1 MNILFFAY
9 DFERG
14 GIARYSREVAEGLGR
29 LGHKV
34 FVVSDFSEGGTALT
48 GSEAFTRVS
57 FPKRELKSASF
68 WLDFV
73 PFRLLTKKLSIEMF
87 LLAALFP
94 YGPMALALSKSTG
107 VPFSI
112 FVHGAELFV
121 EKLKTKLVVS
131 TIFSKASHIICVSH
145 FTRDTLLTRFARSR
159 APIVIPPGT
168 HPEVFVPAADRRLLL
183 EKHGLAGRKVLLT
196 VSRLVRRKGHAQV
209 IKALPG
215 LVERVPELVY
225 LIAGTGPAEE
235 ELRGLVREMG
245 LDQHVRFLGF
255 VEDLG
260 LPELYALCDV
270 FALPSVETT
279 ETESGS
285 MGVEG
290 FPAVFLEASACA
302 SPVVAGKSGGSPE
315 AVLDGVTGFIVD
327 GEDVEQV
334 AGACLRLLLD
344 EELADRLGRNGRK
357 RVEDDFSWDRIVR
370 RIEEEIRR

>member
-34 FVVSDFSEGGTALT
+34 FVVSDFSEGQAALT
-48 GSEAFTRVS
+48 GHEAFTPVS

-73 PFRLLTKKLSIEMF
+73 PFRLLGKKLSVEMF

-107 VPFSI
+107 IPFSI

-121 EKLKTKLVVS
+121 EKLKTRLVVS
-131 TIFSKASHIICVSH
+131 TIFAKAAHIICVSH
-145 FTRDTLLTRFARSR
+145 FTRDLLLERFPRSR
-159 APIVIPPGT
+159 SPVVIPPGT
-168 HPEVFVPAADRRLLL
+168 HPESFLPLADRKPLL
-183 EKHGLAGRKVLLT
+183 EKHGLAGKRILLT

-209 IKALPG
+209 VRALPS

-235 ELRGLVREMG
+235 ELRALVHETGLEEC
-245 LDQHVRFLGF
+245 VRFLGF
-255 VEDLG
+255 VEDKTLS
-260 LPELYALCDV
+260 ELYALCDV
-270 FALPSVETT
+270 FVLPSFKTT
-279 ETESGS
+279 DTESGS
-285 MGVEG
+285 RGVEG
-290 FPAVFLEASACA
+290 FPAVFLEASACGR
-302 SPVVAGKSGGSPE
+302 PVIAGKSGGSPE
-315 AVLDGVTGFIVD
+315 AVLDGITGLIVD
-327 GEDVEQV
+327 GENVEQISEAV
-334 AGACLRLLLD
+334 LRLLLD
-344 EELADRLGRNGRK
+344 EGLVNRLGQNGRK
-357 RVEDDFSWDRIVR
+357 RVEEEFSWETIVR
-370 RIEEEIRR
+370 RIEKQMCG